1 MRLNLNLETG
11 NETAKKRVAEA
22 TAKKKKAQ
30 YEPTWSEVWIT
41 GYDTHTG
48 KRKAGIFQSKLTDN
62 DRRKLQEVKTAIET
76 GELGVGV
83 ESLKKFTK
91 AHALTRLYKQ
101 LQEERREAIIADMI
115 EHKPANYWLVDNE
128 LRLARVVELLQE
140 EELVA
145 LDTETTG
152 VDVHGKDVTVGI
164 SMSLD
169 KADIHFYVPYRHMEK
184 VLVGTRT
191 TATGKVEPV
200 YEARYIK
207 NQLEPERVFKALK
220 PALENPNIKKVL
232 HNAKFDFHIL
242 RKDGIQVQGLLMDTM
257 VAMHVLN
264 ENELSY
270 ALKNLATKYGKSF
283 GFEDK
288 SSTYEELFGKGGFE
302 FTPLDIGHIY
312 ACKDT
317 HLTLQFHK
325 WIDNHLKERPEL
337 WGVYYKIEQETTLVC
352 IEMEKNGF
360 EIDFEYAKKYQKE
373 LTVQVS
379 NLEKKLK
386 RELGDININSNQQ
399 LAEVLYDKLGLEDI
413 TKERKVDADTLKTLS
428 EDCEA
433 LKILLEYRELNK
445 LLSTY
450 IDPLPQKVGADGRLH
465 GEFKQSGTATGRF
478 SSSNPNLQNLP
489 YPARG
494 LIVAP
499 AGKIIIGIDY
509 SQIEPRVLSHISGD
523 KHLQEPYLT
532 GKDLYSTLASRVF
545 KVPIEE
551 CGDGSKYRKMMKTGL
566 LAVMYGTS
574 TFTLSKQLEISVEE
588 AEQFIA
594 DFMETYPDVA
604 SFINHTHNMADT
616 EGYVQTLKG
625 RKRRFLGHKPVAKE
639 YHRITKRIEGILG
652 RPFKNIWQESK
663 VPRELKMKYW
673 SVAKQYGRVS
683 RQSVN
688 AIIQGT
694 SADIMKIAMIN
705 LYKHLK
711 KKGADWLLLGTIH
724 DEVLI
729 EIPATATPGEI
740 EELENIMKSALPI
753 SVPYK
758 VDTEISARWGSG
770 VPKAK
775 WIEAGCGRKVF
786 ENIER
791 L

>member
-1 MRLNLNLETG
+1 MKLNLKLETG
-11 NETAKKRVAEA
+11 NETAKRVAEA

-30 YEPTWSEVWIT
+30 YEPSWSEVWVT

-48 KRKAGIFQSKLTDN
+48 RRKDGILQSKLTDN
-62 DRRKLQEVKTAIET
+62 DKRKLLEVKKAVET
-76 GELGVGV
+76 GELGAGV

-91 AHALTRLYKQ
+91 AHALRLYKD
-101 LQEERREAIIADMI
+101 LQELRREQIIADMI
-115 EHKPANYWLVDNE
+115 KNKPANYLLVTNE
-128 LRLARVVELLQE
+128 LELARIVQLLEQ

-169 KADIHFYVPYRHMEK
+169 KADIHFYVPYRH
-184 VLVGTRT
+184 T
-191 TATGKVEPV
+191 TGEQ
-200 YEARYIK
+200 
-207 NQLEPERVFKALK
+207 QLEPERVFRALK
-220 PALENPNIKKVL
+220 PALENPEIKKVL

-242 RKDGIQVQGLLMDTM
+242 RKDGINVRGLLMDTM
-257 VAMHVLN
+257 VAMHVLS
-264 ENELSY
+264 ENEISY

-302 FTPLDIGHIY
+302 GTPLDIGHIY

-317 HLTLQFHK
+317 HLTLQFYK
-325 WIDNHLKERPEL
+325 WIDSHLKKRPEL
-337 WGVYYKIEQETTLVC
+337 WEVYYKIEQETTLVC

-360 EIDFEYAKKYQKE
+360 EIDFEYAKKYQQE
-373 LTVQVS
+373 LTVQVAD
-379 NLEKKLK
+379 LEEKLK
-386 RELGDININSNQQ
+386 QELGDININSNQQ

-413 TKERKVDADTLKTLS
+413 TRERKVDADTLKTLS
-428 EDCEA
+428 VDCEA
-433 LKILLEYRELNK
+433 LKVLLEYRELKK

-450 IDPLPQKVGADGRLH
+450 IEPLPQKVGADGRLH

-574 TFTLSKQLEISVEE
+574 TFTLSKQLGISVEE
-588 AEQFIA
+588 AEKFIA
-594 DFMETYPDVA
+594 DFMETYPEVA
-604 SFINHTHNMADT
+604 DFIERTHAMADT

-625 RKRRFLGHKPVAKE
+625 RKRRFIGHKPVATE

-652 RPFKNIWQESK
+652 RPFKNIWQEQK
-663 VPRELKMKYW
+663 VPRELKSKYW

-705 LYKHLK
+705 LYKHLE
-711 KKGADWLLLGTIH
+711 KKGADWLILGTIH

-729 EIPATATPGEI
+729 EIPATATPAEI

-758 VDTEISARWGSG
+758 VDTEVSARWGSG

-786 ENIER
+786 EEVAG
-791 L
+791 

>member
-1 MRLNLNLETG
+1 MQLNLKLDTG
-11 NETAKKRVAEA
+11 SETAKKRVAEA

-30 YEPTWSEVWIT
+30 YEPSWSEVWIT

-48 KRKAGIFQSKLTDN
+48 RRKDGILQSKITDN
-62 DRRKLQEVKTAIET
+62 DKRKLLEVKKAIET
-76 GELGVGV
+76 GEIGVGV

-115 EHKPANYWLVDNE
+115 EHKPANYLLVTNE
-128 LRLARVVELLQE
+128 LELARIVQLLEQ

-169 KADIHFYVPYRHMEK
+169 KADIHFYVPYRH
-184 VLVGTRT
+184 T
-191 TATGKVEPV
+191 TGEQ
-200 YEARYIK
+200 
-207 NQLEPERVFKALK
+207 QLEPERVFRALK
-220 PALENPNIKKVL
+220 PALENPEIKKVL

-242 RKDGIQVQGLLMDTM
+242 RKDGIQVRGLLMDTM
-257 VAMHVLN
+257 VAMHVLS
-264 ENELSY
+264 ENEISY

-302 FTPLDIGHIY
+302 GTPLDIGHIY

-317 HLTLQFHK
+317 HLTLQFYK
-325 WIDNHLKERPEL
+325 WIDSHLKKRPEL
-337 WGVYYKIEQETTLVC
+337 WEVYYKIEQETTLVC

-360 EIDFEYAKKYQKE
+360 EIDFEYAKKYQQE
-373 LTVQVS
+373 LTVQVAD
-379 NLEKKLK
+379 LELK
-386 RELGDININSNQQ
+386 IKESLGDININSNQQ

-428 EDCEA
+428 VDCEA
-433 LKILLEYRELNK
+433 LKVLLEYRELKK

-450 IDPLPQKVGADGRLH
+450 IEPLPQKVGADGRLH

-499 AGKIIIGIDY
+499 AGKLIIGIDY

-574 TFTLSKQLEISVEE
+574 TFTLSKQLDISVEE

-594 DFMETYPDVA
+594 DFMETYPEVA
-604 SFINHTHNMADT
+604 QFIENTHHKADT

-625 RKRRFLGHKPVAKE
+625 RKRRFLGHKPVATE

-652 RPFKNIWQESK
+652 RAFKNIWQEQK

-694 SADIMKIAMIN
+694 SADIMKMAMIN
-705 LYKHLK
+705 LWKHLET
-711 KKGADWLLLGTIH
+711 KGEDWKLIATIH

-729 EIPATATPGEI
+729 EIPATATPIEI

-758 VDTEISARWGSG
+758 VDTEVSARWGSG

-786 ENIER
+786 EN
-791 L
+791 

>member
-1 MRLNLNLETG
+1 MKLNLKLETG
-11 NETAKKRVAEA
+11 NETAKRVAEA

-30 YEPTWSEVWIT
+30 YEPSWSEVWLT
-41 GYDTHTG
+41 GYETHTG
-48 KRKAGIFQSKLTDN
+48 RHKDGILQSKLTDN
-62 DRRKLQEVKTAIET
+62 DKRKLLEVKKAVET

-91 AHALTRLYKQ
+91 AHALRLYKD
-101 LQEERREAIIADMI
+101 LQELRREQIIADMI
-115 EHKPANYWLVDNE
+115 KNKPANYLLVTNE
-128 LRLARVVELLQE
+128 LELARIVQLLEQ

-152 VDVHGKDVTVGI
+152 VDVHGKDLTVGI

-169 KADIHFYVPYRHMEK
+169 KADIHFYVPYRH
-184 VLVGTRT
+184 T
-191 TATGKVEPV
+191 TGEQ
-200 YEARYIK
+200 
-207 NQLEPERVFKALK
+207 QLEPERVFRALK
-220 PALENPNIKKVL
+220 PALENPEIKKVL

-242 RKDGIQVQGLLMDTM
+242 RKDGINVRGLLMDTM
-257 VAMHVLN
+257 VAMHVLS
-264 ENELSY
+264 ENEISY

-302 FTPLDIGHIY
+302 GTPLDIGHIY

-317 HLTLQFHK
+317 HLTLQFYK
-325 WIDNHLKERPEL
+325 WIDSHLKKRPEL
-337 WGVYYKIEQETTLVC
+337 WEVYYKIEQETTLVC

-360 EIDFEYAKKYQKE
+360 EIDFEYAKKYQQE
-373 LTVQVS
+373 LTVQVA
-379 NLEKKLK
+379 NLEEQLK
-386 RELGDININSNQQ
+386 QELGDININSNQQ

-428 EDCEA
+428 VDCEA
-433 LKILLEYRELNK
+433 LKILLEYRELKK

-450 IDPLPQKVGADGRLH
+450 IEPLPQKVGADGRLH

-574 TFTLSKQLEISVEE
+574 TFTLSKQLGISVEE
-588 AEQFIA
+588 AEKFIA
-594 DFMETYPDVA
+594 DFMETYPEVA
-604 SFINHTHNMADT
+604 DFIERTHAMADT

-625 RKRRFLGHKPVAKE
+625 RKRRFIGHKPVATE

-652 RPFKNIWQESK
+652 RPFKNIWQEQK

-711 KKGADWLLLGTIH
+711 KKGADWLILGTIH

-729 EIPATATPGEI
+729 EIPATATPAEI

-758 VDTEISARWGSG
+758 VDTEVSARWGSG

-786 ENIER
+786 EEENN
-791 L
+791 